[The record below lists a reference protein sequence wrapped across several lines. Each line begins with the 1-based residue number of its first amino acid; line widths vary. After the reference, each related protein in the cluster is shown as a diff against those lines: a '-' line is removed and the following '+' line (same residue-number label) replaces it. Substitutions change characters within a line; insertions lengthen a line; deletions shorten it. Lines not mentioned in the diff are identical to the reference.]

1 MIDYNISTMLDF
13 SRSKL
18 RRDLF
23 RLYFSNPDRDYYLR
37 ELERLLGHSVA
48 NIRRE
53 LIKLEKAGVFIRQE
67 RGNLT
72 YYGLNQGHP
81 LYKEL
86 ANIVAKTIGIEG
98 SVRSIVARDTGIQ
111 AAFIYGSY
119 AAGAQTADSDIDV
132 LIIGR
137 PDEQRLMAEIDALEK
152 RIQRDINYTVYS
164 FLEYRRRKKVKD
176 SFIVNVIQRPK
187 ILLKGAENEV

>member
-1 MIDYNISTMLDF
+1 MIEYNISAMLDF

-18 RRDLF
+18 RKDLF

-72 YYGLNQGHP
+72 YYGLNKRHP
-81 LYKEL
+81 LYEEL
-86 ANIVAKTIGIEG
+86 TNIVAKTIGIEG
-98 SVRSIVARDTGIQ
+98 SVRNIVARDTGIQ

-164 FLEYRRRKKVKD
+164 LLEYRRRKKVKD